1 MIPLHCRLGWLAQS
15 YPDLPAISDAAG
27 TIGFGDAAA
36 LAGRMAAALQ
46 HAGLE
51 PGDRFVVL
59 TGNRRESMLA
69 YVAASATGTVC
80 TQLNTRLAANEL
92 AEIAADAAPRLALCD
107 AEGAAKLLDAGLGIP
122 VIGLDGAAD
131 GVAGFAEWLAA
142 ADGIAAPDHDAAM
155 AAPLFQLYT
164 SGTTGRPS
172 GIVLSQGAWAAQTE
186 QFRLTQP
193 YGPGQGVLVVTP
205 LFHIAAAITG
215 FAGLLAGAH
224 IVLPPRFDPAQT
236 LDAFI
241 SGEIAGTM
249 MVPAMIDLIVNEAE
263 QRGLTRVEGVRR
275 ICYGASPITE
285 GLLRR
290 ALDLFGCDFIQGYG
304 LTETAG
310 VTTILMPGDHRAALA
325 ARPELLRS
333 AGRSVV
339 GGQLRIA
346 REDGSEAAPGEL
358 GEIQIRGPHLFSGYF
373 NNPDRTAQAWTADGW
388 FRSGDAGTCDAD
400 GYVYIVDRIK
410 DLIITGGENVFPQ
423 EVERVLVQ
431 HPAVA
436 EATVFGVRDARW
448 GESVAAALVMKRGQ
462 PFDEADM
469 RAFADARL
477 ARFKT
482 PRLYRVMDA
491 LPRNATGKVL
501 RKILSDACGSDAP
514 PPAQAN
520 QVPRAARPEPTGTT
534 RQQFAQRGERG

>member
-1 MIPLHCRLGWLAQS
+1 MIPLHRRLAWLAQS
-15 YPDLPAISDAAG
+15 YPDLPAISDVGG
-27 TIGFGDAAA
+27 TLGFAAA
-36 LAGRMAAALQ
+36 ARLAGRMAAALRNS
-46 HAGLE
+46 GLE
-51 PGDRFVVL
+51 RGDRFIVL
-59 TGNRRESMLA
+59 TGNRRESLLA
-69 YVAASATGTVC
+69 YIAASASGTVC

-107 AEGAAKLLDAGLGIP
+107 AEGAAKLLDAGLRLP
-122 VIGLDGAAD
+122 LIGLDGAAD
-131 GVAGFAEWLAA
+131 GVNGFADWLAA
-142 ADGIAAPDHDAAM
+142 ADGVGLPDHGAAM
-155 AAPLFQLYT
+155 ADPLFQLYT

-193 YGPGQGVLVVTP
+193 YGPGEGVLVVTP
-205 LFHIAAAITG
+205 LFHIAATITG

-310 VTTILMPGDHRAALA
+310 VTTILMPQDHRAALEG
-325 ARPELLRS
+325 RPELLRS

-346 REDGSEAAPGEL
+346 REDGTEAPDGEL
-358 GEIQIRGPHLFSGYF
+358 GEIQIRGPHLFSGYY
-373 NNPDRTAQAWTADGW
+373 NNPERTAQAWTDDGW
-388 FRSGDAGTCDAD
+388 FRSGDAGTRDAD

-423 EVERVLVQ
+423 EVERVLAQ

-436 EATVFGVRDARW
+436 EVAVFGVRNARW
-448 GESVAAALVMKRGQ
+448 GESVGAALVMKRGQ
-462 PFDEADM
+462 AFDEADV

-477 ARFKT
+477 ARFKA
-482 PRLYRVMDA
+482 PRLYLVLDA

-501 RKILSDACGSDAP
+501 RKELSEAAIP
-514 PPAQAN
+514 HRHEN
-520 QVPRAARPEPTGTT
+520 TVPRTPRPEPTGEA
-534 RQQFAQRGERG
+534 RQQYANSGERG

>member
-1 MIPLHCRLGWLAQS
+1 MIPLHRRLAWLAQS
-15 YPDLPAISDAAG
+15 YPDLPAITDAAG
-27 TIGFGDAAA
+27 TMGFADASA
-36 LAGRMAAALQ
+36 LAGRMAAALR
-46 HAGLE
+46 HAGLA

-59 TGNRRESMLA
+59 AGNRVEGLLA
-69 YVAASATGTVC
+69 YVAASASGAVC
-80 TQLNTRLAANEL
+80 TQLNTRLASAEL
-92 AEIAADAAPRLALCD
+92 ADILADAAPRLALCD
-107 AEGAAKLLDAGLGIP
+107 AEGAAKLLECRAAGMTVPL
-122 VIGLDGAAD
+122 VGLDG
-131 GVAGFAEWLAA
+131 GGEGSIGFAQWLAA
-142 ADGIAAPDHDAAM
+142 AGDAPVPDFDADM

-193 YGPGQGVLVVTP
+193 YGPGDGVLVVTP
-205 LFHIAAAITG
+205 LFHIAATITS
-215 FAGLLAGAH
+215 FAGLLAGAQ
-224 IVLPPRFDPAQT
+224 IVVPPRFDAAQT

-241 SGEIAGTM
+241 GGAIAGTM
-249 MVPAMIDLIVNEAE
+249 MVPAMIDLIVAEAE
-263 QRGLTRVEGVRR
+263 RRGLQSVRGVRR

-310 VTTILMPGDHRAALA
+310 VATILMPEDHRKALSG
-325 ARPELLRS
+325 RPELLRS
-333 AGRSVV
+333 AGRPVV

-346 REDGSEAAPGEL
+346 REDGTVAEAGEL
-358 GEIQIRGPHLFSGYF
+358 GEIQLRGPHLFSGYF
-373 NNPDRTAQAWTADGW
+373 NNPERTAHAWTADGW
-388 FRSGDAGTCDAD
+388 FRSGDAGTCDAQ
-400 GYVYIVDRIK
+400 GYVFIVDRLK

-423 EVERVLVQ
+423 EVERVLAQ

-436 EATVFGVRDARW
+436 EVTVFGTPDARW
-448 GESVAAALVMKRGQ
+448 GEAVAAALVLKRGCT
-462 PFDEADM
+462 FDEAAM

-482 PRLYRVMDA
+482 PRFYRVMAA

-501 RKILSDACGSDAP
+501 RKALADTS
-514 PPAQAN
+514 
-520 QVPRAARPEPTGTT
+520 RTEAATHETT
-534 RQQFAQRGERG
+534 